1 MNTEDTIIPLKGPD
15 RVRRRP
21 AVIFGN
27 HEEEWAINAIKML
40 LDLFFTEA
48 ALGYCKKIAVM
59 LEEDHSVTV
68 ESFDR
73 GLFLDETEQDGK
85 PAWFNVFCDFACGP
99 REANAEYL
107 HYCRMK
113 HNVLFGD
120 KTEPSLKFMS
130 ETDSAFD
137 LCVFQYVCEWMKVE
151 SVHGSVLGR
160 LCFEKG
166 YAVSELEKEPASK
179 TSYTKISFK
188 LDREILDDGA
198 VTFEALSA
206 ILRGGAIC
214 NPGLNCTVY
223 HREEKA
229 TFFYPKGCADY
240 LKERCDSAESTPVFF
255 SEILANGKDR
265 YNRENYDASVRAAV
279 VFVAGGGGAECFHNF
294 RSLPDGGKHLNAAKK
309 KIVRALQR
317 RFDEFEFLNEKFI
330 FDRMLLVLVTNCSE
344 RMTRW
349 SNREGTALGNR
360 MIAEMSSDVFG
371 GDFDHYLK
379 MNAEKLLSLLSEKQ
393 I

>member
-1 MNTEDTIIPLKGPD
+1 MNTEDIIIPLKGPD

-21 AVIFGN
+21 AVIFGSN
-27 HEEEWAINAIKML
+27 DEDWAINAIKRLMGV
-40 LDLFFTEA
+40 FFTEA
-48 ALGYCKKIAVM
+48 ALGYCKKIAVK

-73 GLFLDETEQDGK
+73 GIVLDETEQDGR
-85 PAWFNVFCDFACGP
+85 PSWFNVFCDFACGP

-120 KTEPSLKFMS
+120 KSEPSLKFMP

-137 LCVFQYVCEWMKVE
+137 LCVFQYVCEWMRVE
-151 SVHGSVLGR
+151 SVHDSVLGR

-179 TSYTKISFK
+179 PSCTKISFK
-188 LDREILDDGA
+188 LDREILDDSA
-198 VTFEALSA
+198 ISFEALSV

-223 HREEKA
+223 YAEEKA

-240 LKERCDSAESTPVFF
+240 LKDRCDSAESNPVFS

-265 YNRENYDASVRAAV
+265 YNRESYDASVRAAV
-279 VFVAGGGGAECFHNF
+279 VFVPGGGEIECFHNF
-294 RSLPDGGKHLNAAKK
+294 FSLPDGGKHLNAAKK

-317 RFDEFEFLNEKFI
+317 RFDESELLNEKSL
-330 FDRMLLVLVTNCSE
+330 FDCLHLVLVTNCSE

-360 MIAEMSSDVFG
+360 MISEMTSDVFG

-379 MNAEKLLSLLSEKQ
+379 INAEKILSLLSGNQ
-393 I
+393 N